1 MNNSYAQSQV
11 LKESF
16 IGNGEIKTFTLE
28 KSPTSLDYVWIKINN
43 VYQKSIGN
51 YTLDK
56 NIITFTEAP
65 SRNAI
70 ILIEYIKELTLL
82 IDTDFKGAQG
92 PRGPIGP
99 QGAQGEKGIQGER
112 GFQGERGLQ
121 GIQGEQGPLGPQG
134 ERGLQG
140 PKGSQGVQGIQGPT
154 NEIDLYL
161 IRKKITIDNNQ
172 TTSILS
178 IFGQQMSG
186 SYRLFDLNDPRTSA
200 TVFLKHNSLTTEPDI
215 RVDTNSSS
223 VSITENTSLKLN
235 IFISS
240 NLVQI
245 ENMLARTCELAVYRE
260 I

>member
-99 QGAQGEKGIQGER
+99 QGTQGER
-112 GFQGERGLQ
+112 GLQGESGLQGERGLQ
-121 GIQGEQGPLGPQG
+121 GIQGEQGPKGP
-134 ERGLQG
+134 
-140 PKGSQGVQGIQGPT
+140 QGVQGIQGPT

-172 TTSILS
+172 ITSILS

-200 TVFLKHNSLTTEPDI
+200 TIFLKHNSPTTNPDV

-223 VSITENTSLKLN
+223 VSINENTSLKLN

-245 ENMLARTCELAVYRE
+245 QNMLSRTCELAVYRE